1 MRSLVRRIR
10 VRNDFLCL
18 LFSKHGQYCRFDPI
32 NLVFACTHDSPRKTH
47 TRLFTQES
55 SVYLCRILR
64 SISRQ
69 QDNYGS
75 HPSMGC
81 FLVPS
86 FGIWHLAF
94 ALYEMS
100 SDGPSSARSME
111 APSFGANMLMKGLAY
126 LETPSSVNHSLGT
139 RGHRNV
145 SSKMDD
151 NDHENARTTTGL
163 QLYTTVAILKSS

>member
-1 MRSLVRRIR
+1 M
-10 VRNDFLCL
+10 
-18 LFSKHGQYCRFDPI
+18 HGM
-32 NLVFACTHDSPRKTH
+32 
-47 TRLFTQES
+47 
-55 SVYLCRILR
+55 
-64 SISRQ
+64 
-69 QDNYGS
+69 
-75 HPSMGC
+75 PSC
-81 FLVPS
+81 NV
-86 FGIWHLAF
+86 IWHLAF
-94 ALYEMS
+94 AFYEMS